1 MQTGKGGPVQG
12 TECGPVCGL
21 ASAVSWLKGAK
32 ESMGRLE
39 PQAEESGPLTG
50 PDAPLCLQLRGWCC

>member
-50 PDAPLCLQLRGWCC
+50 PDAPLCLQLRG